1 MEDNWKKVQAKK
13 IDTKLQNTF
22 ERKLKHL
29 KSVITNPDKYYNIN
43 LASKDSVESL
53 EQQIDESAHQIKELQ
68 DTVEKLNHRLDG
80 LNYLIKQ
87 KFKL

>member
-1 MEDNWKKVQAKK
+1 MEDNWKKLQSEK

-29 KSVITNPDKYYNIN
+29 KSVITDPVKYNIN

-53 EQQIDESAHQIKELQ
+53 EQQIDESNHQIKELQ
-68 DTVEKLNHRLDG
+68 DTVEKLNHRVDG